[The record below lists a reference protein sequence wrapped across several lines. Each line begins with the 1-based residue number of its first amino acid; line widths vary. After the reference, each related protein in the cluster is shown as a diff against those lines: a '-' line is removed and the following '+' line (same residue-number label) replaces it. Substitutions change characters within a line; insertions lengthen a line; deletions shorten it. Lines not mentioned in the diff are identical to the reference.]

1 MKRISKQ
8 RIVMLFVLAVFVA
21 LVVITFRT
29 PGSVAELETYQPDTY
44 ATPFALLPP
53 VIAIGLALITKEVYS
68 SLFIGILTGGL
79 LYANFNLE
87 LMLQTIFFHEKGGM
101 IYKLADSWNVGILVF
116 LVVLGI
122 LVAAMNKAG
131 GSAAP
136 AANKT
141 SYTAAEALEL
151 YKSAAN
157 KVKTTA
163 KSATRTSE
171 TIRTIS
177 GSIPSLYSSFG
188 FKEGTKTEKVV
199 ANGSS
204 ELKDKFPVEKK
215 SYTCNLSAS
224 DIKSATV
231 QNNGSSKVVTIVV
244 KDDNPGTYSNSSKC
258 VSTISIPI
266 GTWTCKGV
274 TLRGTIDANGR
285 LTSLYYKMP
294 TYVTQGSDAFAF
306 SLEQNWTVAY

>member
-1 MKRISKQ
+1 MKTRTSRFFAILMA
-8 RIVMLFVLAVFVA
+8 VAMVLMMTGCSEATRNFLKYGWDYEVDGVQYE
-21 LVVITFRT
+21 
-29 PGSVAELETYQPDTY
+29 PGFNDTYESVAPAVNSSAADRSAYGSY
-44 ATPFALLPP
+44 S
-53 VIAIGLALITKEVYS
+53 GLAASGSTV
-68 SLFIGILTGGL
+68 TAGG
-79 LYANFNLE
+79 A
-87 LMLQTIFFHEKGGM
+87 T
-101 IYKLADSWNVGILVF
+101 A
-116 LVVLGI
+116 
-122 LVAAMNKAG
+122 
-131 GSAAP
+131 GSAATAP
-136 AANKT
+136 KAGSAAKAGSNAGAAAANKT

-188 FKEGTKTEKVV
+188 FKEGTKSEKVV
-199 ANGSS
+199 A
-204 ELKDKFPVEKK
+204 KFPVEKK

-231 QNNGSSKVVTIVV
+231 QSNGSSKVVTIVV

>member
-1 MKRISKQ
+1 MP
-8 RIVMLFVLAVFVA
+8 AV
-21 LVVITFRT
+21 
-29 PGSVAELETYQPDTY
+29 PGRLWHRKNESRSSGA
-44 ATPFALLPP
+44 ATA
-53 VIAIGLALITKEVYS
+53 G
-68 SLFIGILTGGL
+68 
-79 LYANFNLE
+79 
-87 LMLQTIFFHEKGGM
+87 
-101 IYKLADSWNVGILVF
+101 
-116 LVVLGI
+116 
-122 LVAAMNKAG
+122 AAKAGAAKAG

>member
-1 MKRISKQ
+1 MKTRTSRIFAILMAVAMVLMMTGCSEAT
-8 RIVMLFVLAVFVA
+8 RIFLKNGWDYEVDGVQYE
-21 LVVITFRT
+21 
-29 PGSVAELETYQPDTY
+29 PGFNDTYESVAPAVNSSAADRSAYGSYTGPAASGSTVTAGGA
-44 ATPFALLPP
+44 ATAG
-53 VIAIGLALITKEVYS
+53 A
-68 SLFIGILTGGL
+68 
-79 LYANFNLE
+79 
-87 LMLQTIFFHEKGGM
+87 
-101 IYKLADSWNVGILVF
+101 
-116 LVVLGI
+116 
-122 LVAAMNKAG
+122 KAG
-131 GSAAP
+131 AAKAGSNAAAP

-199 ANGSS
+199 AKGAS

-306 SLEQNWTVAY
+306 SLEQNWSVAY

>member
-1 MKRISKQ
+1 MKTKLSR
-8 RIVMLFVLAVFVA
+8 VFVILMA
-21 LVVITFRT
+21 VAMVLMMTGCSEATSNFLKNGWDYEVDGVKYE
-29 PGSVAELETYQPDTY
+29 PGFNDTYESVAPAANGSAADRSAYGSYSGPAASGST
-44 ATPFALLPP
+44 ATA
-53 VIAIGLALITKEVYS
+53 G
-68 SLFIGILTGGL
+68 
-79 LYANFNLE
+79 
-87 LMLQTIFFHEKGGM
+87 
-101 IYKLADSWNVGILVF
+101 
-116 LVVLGI
+116 
-122 LVAAMNKAG
+122 AATAGAAKAGAAKAG

-188 FKEGTKTEKVV
+188 F
-199 ANGSS
+199 
-204 ELKDKFPVEKK
+204 
-215 SYTCNLSAS
+215 
-224 DIKSATV
+224 ATV

>member
-1 MKRISKQ
+1 MKTRTSRIFAILMAVAMVLMMTGCSEAT
-8 RIVMLFVLAVFVA
+8 RIFLKNGWDYEVDGVQYE
-21 LVVITFRT
+21 
-29 PGSVAELETYQPDTY
+29 PGFNDTYESVAPAVNSSAADRSAYGSYTGPAASGSTVTAGGA
-44 ATPFALLPP
+44 ATAG
-53 VIAIGLALITKEVYS
+53 A
-68 SLFIGILTGGL
+68 
-79 LYANFNLE
+79 
-87 LMLQTIFFHEKGGM
+87 
-101 IYKLADSWNVGILVF
+101 
-116 LVVLGI
+116 
-122 LVAAMNKAG
+122 KAG
-131 GSAAP
+131 AVKAGSNAAAP

-199 ANGSS
+199 AKGAS

-306 SLEQNWTVAY
+306 SLEQNWSVAY

>member
-1 MKRISKQ
+1 MKQ
-8 RIVMLFVLAVFVA
+8 
-21 LVVITFRT
+21 
-29 PGSVAELETYQPDTY
+29 Q
-44 ATPFALLPP
+44 
-53 VIAIGLALITKEVYS
+53 
-68 SLFIGILTGGL
+68 
-79 LYANFNLE
+79 
-87 LMLQTIFFHEKGGM
+87 
-101 IYKLADSWNVGILVF
+101 KLSR
-116 LVVLGI
+116 I
-122 LVAAMNKAG
+122 LVAVMAIVMVFALTGCAEQTSNFLKYGWDYEANGVQYEPGFNDTYEYQTPAVNSSAADPSAYGSYEGASTSGSVVTAGGATSNAATGSAKAG
-131 GSAAP
+131 SAKAGTTAGSAAAP

-157 KVKTTA
+157 KVKSTA

-177 GSIPSLYSSFG
+177 GSIPSLYSTFG
-188 FKEGTKTEKVV
+188 FKEGTKSEKVV
-199 ANGSS
+199 AKGSS
-204 ELKDKFPVEKK
+204 ELKDKFPVEGK

-231 QNNGSSKVVTIVV
+231 QSNGSNKVVTIVV

>member
-1 MKRISKQ
+1 MKTRTSRIFAILMAVAMVLMMTGCSEAT
-8 RIVMLFVLAVFVA
+8 RIFLKNGWDYEVDGVQYE
-21 LVVITFRT
+21 
-29 PGSVAELETYQPDTY
+29 PGFNDTYESVAPAVNSSAADRSAYGSYTGPAASGSTVTAGGA
-44 ATPFALLPP
+44 ATAG
-53 VIAIGLALITKEVYS
+53 A
-68 SLFIGILTGGL
+68 
-79 LYANFNLE
+79 
-87 LMLQTIFFHEKGGM
+87 
-101 IYKLADSWNVGILVF
+101 
-116 LVVLGI
+116 
-122 LVAAMNKAG
+122 KAG
-131 GSAAP
+131 AAKAGSNAAAP

-188 FKEGTKTEKVV
+188 FKEGTNTEKVV
-199 ANGSS
+199 AKGAS

-231 QNNGSSKVVTIVV
+231 QSNGSSKVVTIVV

-306 SLEQNWTVAY
+306 SLEQNWSVAY

>member
-1 MKRISKQ
+1 MKTKLSR
-8 RIVMLFVLAVFVA
+8 VFVILMA
-21 LVVITFRT
+21 VAMVLMMTGCSEATSNFLKNGWDYEVDGVKYE
-29 PGSVAELETYQPDTY
+29 PGFNDTYESVAPAANGSAADRSAYGSYSGPTASGST
-44 ATPFALLPP
+44 ATA
-53 VIAIGLALITKEVYS
+53 G
-68 SLFIGILTGGL
+68 
-79 LYANFNLE
+79 
-87 LMLQTIFFHEKGGM
+87 
-101 IYKLADSWNVGILVF
+101 
-116 LVVLGI
+116 
-122 LVAAMNKAG
+122 AATAGAAKAGAAKAG

>member
-1 MKRISKQ
+1 MKTRTSRIFAILMAVAMVLMMTGCSEAT
-8 RIVMLFVLAVFVA
+8 RIFLKNGWDYEVDGVQYE
-21 LVVITFRT
+21 
-29 PGSVAELETYQPDTY
+29 PGFNDTYESVAPAVNSSAADRSAYGSYTGPAASGSTVTAGGA
-44 ATPFALLPP
+44 ATAG
-53 VIAIGLALITKEVYS
+53 A
-68 SLFIGILTGGL
+68 
-79 LYANFNLE
+79 
-87 LMLQTIFFHEKGGM
+87 
-101 IYKLADSWNVGILVF
+101 
-116 LVVLGI
+116 
-122 LVAAMNKAG
+122 KAG
-131 GSAAP
+131 AAKAGSNAAAP

-199 ANGSS
+199 AKGAS

-231 QNNGSSKVVTIVV
+231 QSNGSSKVVTIVV

-285 LTSLYYKMP
+285 PTSLYYKMP

-306 SLEQNWTVAY
+306 SLEQNWSVAY

>member
-1 MKRISKQ
+1 MKQQKMSR
-8 RIVMLFVLAVFVA
+8 
-21 LVVITFRT
+21 
-29 PGSVAELETYQPDTY
+29 
-44 ATPFALLPP
+44 
-53 VIAIGLALITKEVYS
+53 
-68 SLFIGILTGGL
+68 
-79 LYANFNLE
+79 
-87 LMLQTIFFHEKGGM
+87 
-101 IYKLADSWNVGILVF
+101 
-116 LVVLGI
+116 I
-122 LVAAMNKAG
+122 LVAFMAIVMVFAMTGCAEQTSNFLKNGWDYEADGVQYEPGFNDTYEYQTPAVNSSAADPSAYGSYEGAASGPVVTTGGSTATAGAAKAGSAKAGAAKAG
-131 GSAAP
+131 GSSATAAP

-157 KVKTTA
+157 KVKSTA

-188 FKEGTKTEKVV
+188 FKEGTKSEKVV

-204 ELKDKFPVEKK
+204 ELKDKFPVEGK

-231 QNNGSSKVVTIVV
+231 QSNGSNKVVTIVV
-244 KDDNPGTYSNSSKC
+244 KDDSEGTYDKSSKC

-266 GTWTCKGV
+266 GKWTCKGV

-294 TYVTQGSDAFAF
+294 TYVKQCSDAFAF

>member
-1 MKRISKQ
+1 MKTRTSRIFA
-8 RIVMLFVLAVFVA
+8 ILMAVAMVLMMTGCSEATRNFLKNGWDYEVDGVQYE
-21 LVVITFRT
+21 
-29 PGSVAELETYQPDTY
+29 PGFNDTYESVAPAVNSSAADRSAYGSYTGPAASGSTVTAGGA
-44 ATPFALLPP
+44 ATAG
-53 VIAIGLALITKEVYS
+53 A
-68 SLFIGILTGGL
+68 
-79 LYANFNLE
+79 
-87 LMLQTIFFHEKGGM
+87 
-101 IYKLADSWNVGILVF
+101 
-116 LVVLGI
+116 
-122 LVAAMNKAG
+122 KAG
-131 GSAAP
+131 AAKAGSNAAAP

-199 ANGSS
+199 AKGSS

-231 QNNGSSKVVTIVV
+231 QSNGSSKVVTIVV

>member
-1 MKRISKQ
+1 MKTRTSRIFAILMAVAMVLMMTGCSEAT
-8 RIVMLFVLAVFVA
+8 RIFLKNGWDYEVDGVQYE
-21 LVVITFRT
+21 
-29 PGSVAELETYQPDTY
+29 PGFNDTYESVAPAVNSSAADRSAYGSYTGPAASGSTVTAGGA
-44 ATPFALLPP
+44 ATAG
-53 VIAIGLALITKEVYS
+53 A
-68 SLFIGILTGGL
+68 
-79 LYANFNLE
+79 
-87 LMLQTIFFHEKGGM
+87 
-101 IYKLADSWNVGILVF
+101 
-116 LVVLGI
+116 
-122 LVAAMNKAG
+122 KAG
-131 GSAAP
+131 AAKAGSNAAAP

>member
-1 MKRISKQ
+1 MKQNTKLSR
-8 RIVMLFVLAVFVA
+8 VFVILMA
-21 LVVITFRT
+21 MAMVFMLTACSETTTNFLRYGWDYEADGVQYE
-29 PGSVAELETYQPDTY
+29 PGFEYNYEYVAPAANGSAADTSAYGSYAGPAAASSAGAAGSAGAVDTY
-44 ATPFALLPP
+44 GFDSDAK
-53 VIAIGLALITKEVYS
+53 VS
-68 SLFIGILTGGL
+68 DILGGS
-79 LYANFNLE
+79 
-87 LMLQTIFFHEKGGM
+87 T
-101 IYKLADSWNVGILVF
+101 
-116 LVVLGI
+116 
-122 LVAAMNKAG
+122 AG
-131 GSAAP
+131 KPGSAAP
-136 AANKT
+136 ANKT

-157 KVKTTA
+157 KVKSNA

-171 TIRTIS
+171 TIKTIS
-177 GSIPSLYSSFG
+177 GSIPSLYSTFG
-188 FKEGTKTEKVV
+188 FKEGTNSEKVV
-199 ANGSS
+199 ASGSS
-204 ELKDKFPVEKK
+204 QLRDKFPVEGKN
-215 SYTCNLSAS
+215 YTCNLSAS

-274 TLRGTIDANGR
+274 TLRGTIDGNGR

-306 SLEQNWTVAY
+306 SLEQNWTIAY

>member
-1 MKRISKQ
+1 MKTKLSR
-8 RIVMLFVLAVFVA
+8 VFVVLMA
-21 LVVITFRT
+21 VVMVLMMTGCSEATRNFLHNGWDYEVDGVKYE
-29 PGSVAELETYQPDTY
+29 PGFNDTYESVAP
-44 ATPFALLPP
+44 A
-53 VIAIGLALITKEVYS
+53 
-68 SLFIGILTGGL
+68 
-79 LYANFNLE
+79 AN
-87 LMLQTIFFHEKGGM
+87 
-101 IYKLADSWNVGILVF
+101 
-116 LVVLGI
+116 
-122 LVAAMNKAG
+122 
-131 GSAAP
+131 GSAADRSAYGSYAGP
-136 AANKT
+136 AAAGSTATAGAATAGSAKAGAAKAGSTAGAAAVNKT

-224 DIKSATV
+224 DIKSAPPRSSPSSSRTTTPAPTATPPSV
-231 QNNGSSKVVTIVV
+231 SPPSVSGSA
-244 KDDNPGTYSNSSKC
+244 PGPARAS
-258 VSTISIPI
+258 P
-266 GTWTCKGV
+266 
-274 TLRGTIDANGR
+274 
-285 LTSLYYKMP
+285 
-294 TYVTQGSDAFAF
+294 FAAP
-306 SLEQNWTVAY
+306 SMRTAD

>member
-1 MKRISKQ
+1 MKTRTSRIFA
-8 RIVMLFVLAVFVA
+8 ILMAVAMVLMMTGCSETTRNFLKHGWDYEVDGVQYE
-21 LVVITFRT
+21 
-29 PGSVAELETYQPDTY
+29 PGFNDTYESVAPAVNSSAADRSAYGSYTGPAASGSTVTAGGA
-44 ATPFALLPP
+44 ATAGST
-53 VIAIGLALITKEVYS
+53 AGA
-68 SLFIGILTGGL
+68 
-79 LYANFNLE
+79 
-87 LMLQTIFFHEKGGM
+87 
-101 IYKLADSWNVGILVF
+101 
-116 LVVLGI
+116 
-122 LVAAMNKAG
+122 KAG
-131 GSAAP
+131 AAKAGSNAAAP

-199 ANGSS
+199 AKGSS

-231 QNNGSSKVVTIVV
+231 QSNGSSKVVTIVV

-306 SLEQNWTVAY
+306 SLEQNWSVAY

>member
-1 MKRISKQ
+1 MKHTKTLSK
-8 RIVMLFVLAVFVA
+8 VFVILMA
-21 LVVITFRT
+21 LTMVFALTGCSEPTSNFLHYGWDYEVNGVKLEPGLDGTYEYVT
-29 PGSVAELETYQPDTY
+29 PGGNGASADRSAY
-44 ATPFALLPP
+44 
-53 VIAIGLALITKEVYS
+53 GSYS
-68 SLFIGILTGGL
+68 GSTASGST
-79 LYANFNLE
+79 A
-87 LMLQTIFFHEKGGM
+87 
-101 IYKLADSWNVGILVF
+101 S
-116 LVVLGI
+116 
-122 LVAAMNKAG
+122 
-131 GSAAP
+131 GSAASGS
-136 AANKT
+136 AASASSAKAGSAAASGSSAAAASANKT

-157 KVKTTA
+157 KVKSTA

-188 FKEGTKTEKVV
+188 FKEGTKNEKVV
-199 ANGSS
+199 ASGAS
-204 ELKDKFPVEKK
+204 ELKDKFPVEGK

-231 QNNGSSKVVTIVV
+231 QTSGSNKVVTIVV
-244 KDDNPGTYSNSSKC
+244 KDDTEGTYDKSSKC

-266 GTWTCKGV
+266 GKWTCKGV
-274 TLRGTIDANGR
+274 TLRGTIDQNGR

>member
-1 MKRISKQ
+1 MKTRTSRIFAILMAVAMVLMMTGCSEAT
-8 RIVMLFVLAVFVA
+8 RIFLKNGWDYEVDGVQYE
-21 LVVITFRT
+21 
-29 PGSVAELETYQPDTY
+29 PGFNDTYESVAPAVNSSAADRSAYGSYTGPAASGSTVTAGGA
-44 ATPFALLPP
+44 ATAG
-53 VIAIGLALITKEVYS
+53 A
-68 SLFIGILTGGL
+68 
-79 LYANFNLE
+79 
-87 LMLQTIFFHEKGGM
+87 
-101 IYKLADSWNVGILVF
+101 
-116 LVVLGI
+116 
-122 LVAAMNKAG
+122 KAG
-131 GSAAP
+131 AAKAGSNAAAP

-199 ANGSS
+199 AKGSS

-231 QNNGSSKVVTIVV
+231 QSNGSSKVVTIVV

-306 SLEQNWTVAY
+306 SLEQNWSVAY

>member
-1 MKRISKQ
+1 MRNSSKIS
-8 RIVMLFVLAVFVA
+8 RMLVILLSLTMVFMLSGCSETTSNFLKNGWDYEVDGVQ
-21 LVVITFRT
+21 LE
-29 PGSVAELETYQPDTY
+29 PGFNETYEYVPAESSAADRSTY
-44 ATPFALLPP
+44 
-53 VIAIGLALITKEVYS
+53 GS
-68 SLFIGILTGGL
+68 
-79 LYANFNLE
+79 YA
-87 LMLQTIFFHEKGGM
+87 GP
-101 IYKLADSWNVGILVF
+101 S
-116 LVVLGI
+116 
-122 LVAAMNKAG
+122 AG
-131 GSAAP
+131 TVTAGSAATAGSATAGSAKAGSSAS
-136 AANKT
+136 AANTNKT
-141 SYTAAEALEL
+141 SYTAAEALDL

-171 TIRTIS
+171 TIKTIS

-199 ANGSS
+199 AKGSS
-204 ELKDKFPVEKK
+204 ELKDKFPVEGK

-244 KDDNPGTYSNSSKC
+244 KDDNEGTYSNSSKC

-266 GTWTCKGV
+266 GKWTCKGV
-274 TLRGTIDANGR
+274 VLRGTIDANGR

>member
-1 MKRISKQ
+1 MKTKLSR
-8 RIVMLFVLAVFVA
+8 VFVVLMA
-21 LVVITFRT
+21 VVMVLMMTGCSEATSNFLHNGWDYEVDGVQYE
-29 PGSVAELETYQPDTY
+29 PGFNDTYESVAP
-44 ATPFALLPP
+44 A
-53 VIAIGLALITKEVYS
+53 
-68 SLFIGILTGGL
+68 
-79 LYANFNLE
+79 AN
-87 LMLQTIFFHEKGGM
+87 
-101 IYKLADSWNVGILVF
+101 
-116 LVVLGI
+116 
-122 LVAAMNKAG
+122 
-131 GSAAP
+131 GSAADRSAYGSYAGP
-136 AANKT
+136 AASGSAVTAGGAATAGAATAGSAKAGAAKAGSNAGAAAANKT

-188 FKEGTKTEKVV
+188 FKEGTKTENVV

-274 TLRGTIDANGR
+274 TLRGTIDGSGR

>member
-1 MKRISKQ
+1 MKTRTSRIFAILMAVAMVLMMTGCSEAT
-8 RIVMLFVLAVFVA
+8 RIFLKNGWDYEVDGVQYE
-21 LVVITFRT
+21 
-29 PGSVAELETYQPDTY
+29 PGFNDTYESVAPAVNSSAADRSAYGSYTGPAASGSTVTAGGA
-44 ATPFALLPP
+44 ATAG
-53 VIAIGLALITKEVYS
+53 A
-68 SLFIGILTGGL
+68 
-79 LYANFNLE
+79 
-87 LMLQTIFFHEKGGM
+87 
-101 IYKLADSWNVGILVF
+101 
-116 LVVLGI
+116 
-122 LVAAMNKAG
+122 KAG
-131 GSAAP
+131 AAKAGSNAAAP

-199 ANGSS
+199 ASGAS
-204 ELKDKFPVEKK
+204 ELKEKFPVEKK

-231 QNNGSSKVVTIVV
+231 QSNGSSKVVTIVV

-306 SLEQNWTVAY
+306 SLEQNWSVAY

>member
-1 MKRISKQ
+1 MKHNSRLSRI
-8 RIVMLFVLAVFVA
+8 FVVLMAVAMVLMMTGCSEATSNFLKNGWDYEVDGVK
-21 LVVITFRT
+21 LE
-29 PGSVAELETYQPDTY
+29 PGFNDTYESVAP
-44 ATPFALLPP
+44 A
-53 VIAIGLALITKEVYS
+53 
-68 SLFIGILTGGL
+68 
-79 LYANFNLE
+79 AN
-87 LMLQTIFFHEKGGM
+87 
-101 IYKLADSWNVGILVF
+101 
-116 LVVLGI
+116 
-122 LVAAMNKAG
+122 
-131 GSAAP
+131 GSAADRSAYGSYAGP
-136 AANKT
+136 AASGSTAGAATAGTVTAGSAKAGAKAGAATAGATAGNAAAANKT

-188 FKEGTKTEKVV
+188 FKEGTKSEKVV
-199 ANGSS
+199 ANGAS
-204 ELKDKFPVEKK
+204 ELKDKFPVEGK

-231 QNNGSSKVVTIVV
+231 QNNGSSKVVTILV

-266 GTWTCKGV
+266 GKWTCKGV

>member
-1 MKRISKQ
+1 MKTRTSRFFAILMA
-8 RIVMLFVLAVFVA
+8 VAMVLMMTGCSEATRNFLKYGWDYEVDGVKYE
-21 LVVITFRT
+21 
-29 PGSVAELETYQPDTY
+29 PGFNDTYESVAPAVNSSAADRSAY
-44 ATPFALLPP
+44 
-53 VIAIGLALITKEVYS
+53 GSYS
-68 SLFIGILTGGL
+68 GP
-79 LYANFNLE
+79 
-87 LMLQTIFFHEKGGM
+87 
-101 IYKLADSWNVGILVF
+101 
-116 LVVLGI
+116 
-122 LVAAMNKAG
+122 AASGSTVTA
-131 GSAAP
+131 GSAATAP
-136 AANKT
+136 KAGSAAKAGSNAGAAAANKT

-163 KSATRTSE
+163 KSTTRTSE

-188 FKEGTKTEKVV
+188 FKEGTKSEKVV
-199 ANGSS
+199 ANGAS

-231 QNNGSSKVVTIVV
+231 QSNGSGKVVTILV

>member
-1 MKRISKQ
+1 MKTRTSRIFAILMAVAMVLMMTGCSEAT
-8 RIVMLFVLAVFVA
+8 RIFLKNGWDYEVDGVQYE
-21 LVVITFRT
+21 
-29 PGSVAELETYQPDTY
+29 PGFNDTYESVAPAVNSSAADRSAYGSYTGPAASGSTVTAGGA
-44 ATPFALLPP
+44 ATAG
-53 VIAIGLALITKEVYS
+53 A
-68 SLFIGILTGGL
+68 
-79 LYANFNLE
+79 
-87 LMLQTIFFHEKGGM
+87 
-101 IYKLADSWNVGILVF
+101 
-116 LVVLGI
+116 
-122 LVAAMNKAG
+122 KAG
-131 GSAAP
+131 AAKAGSNAAAP

-199 ANGSS
+199 AKGAS

-231 QNNGSSKVVTIVV
+231 QSNGSSKVVTIVV

-306 SLEQNWTVAY
+306 SLEQNWTVSY

>member
-1 MKRISKQ
+1 MKTR
-8 RIVMLFVLAVFVA
+8 
-21 LVVITFRT
+21 TFRIFAILMAVAMVLMMT
-29 PGSVAELETYQPDTY
+29 GCSEATRIFLKNGWDYEVDGVQYEPGFNDTYESVAPAVNSSAADRSAYGSYTGPAASGSTVTAGGA
-44 ATPFALLPP
+44 ATAG
-53 VIAIGLALITKEVYS
+53 A
-68 SLFIGILTGGL
+68 
-79 LYANFNLE
+79 
-87 LMLQTIFFHEKGGM
+87 
-101 IYKLADSWNVGILVF
+101 
-116 LVVLGI
+116 
-122 LVAAMNKAG
+122 KAG
-131 GSAAP
+131 AAKAGSNAAAP

-199 ANGSS
+199 AKGAS

-231 QNNGSSKVVTIVV
+231 QSNGSSKVVTIVV

-306 SLEQNWTVAY
+306 SLEQNWSVAY

>member
-1 MKRISKQ
+1 MKNKTRLSRI
-8 RIVMLFVLAVFVA
+8 F
-21 LVVITFRT
+21 
-29 PGSVAELETYQPDTY
+29 
-44 ATPFALLPP
+44 
-53 VIAIGLALITKEVYS
+53 
-68 SLFIGILTGGL
+68 
-79 LYANFNLE
+79 
-87 LMLQTIFFHEKGGM
+87 
-101 IYKLADSWNVGILVF
+101 
-116 LVVLGI
+116 VVLMA
-122 LVAAMNKAG
+122 LAMVFMMTGCSETTRNFLKYGWDYEANG
-131 GSAAP
+131 VKYEPGFEYTYEYVAP
-136 AANKT
+136 AANGSAASPVAGGSTAAAGSASGAAAGSAASGSAASGNAAAVNKS

-157 KVKTTA
+157 KVKSTA

-171 TIRTIS
+171 TIKTIS
-177 GSIPSLYSSFG
+177 GSIPSLYSNFG

-199 ANGSS
+199 ANGAS
-204 ELKDKFPVEKK
+204 ELKDKFPVEGK

-231 QNNGSSKVVTIVV
+231 QNSGSGKVVTIVV

-266 GTWTCKGV
+266 GKWTCKGV
-274 TLRGTIDANGR
+274 VLRGTIDANGR

>member
-1 MKRISKQ
+1 MKTRTSRIFA
-8 RIVMLFVLAVFVA
+8 ILMAVAMVLMMTGCSEATRNFLKNGWDYEVDGVQYE
-21 LVVITFRT
+21 
-29 PGSVAELETYQPDTY
+29 PGFNDTYESVAPAVNSSAADRSAYGSYTGPAASGSTVTAGGA
-44 ATPFALLPP
+44 ATAG
-53 VIAIGLALITKEVYS
+53 A
-68 SLFIGILTGGL
+68 
-79 LYANFNLE
+79 
-87 LMLQTIFFHEKGGM
+87 
-101 IYKLADSWNVGILVF
+101 
-116 LVVLGI
+116 
-122 LVAAMNKAG
+122 KAG
-131 GSAAP
+131 AAKAGSNAAAP

-199 ANGSS
+199 AKGAS

-231 QNNGSSKVVTIVV
+231 QSNGSSKVVTIVV

-306 SLEQNWTVAY
+306 SLEQNWSVAY

>member
-1 MKRISKQ
+1 MKTRTSRIFA
-8 RIVMLFVLAVFVA
+8 ILMAVAMVLMMTGCSEATRNFLKHGWDYEVDGVQYE
-21 LVVITFRT
+21 
-29 PGSVAELETYQPDTY
+29 PGFNDTYESVAPAVNSSAADRSAYGSYTGPAASGSTVTAGGA
-44 ATPFALLPP
+44 ATAG
-53 VIAIGLALITKEVYS
+53 A
-68 SLFIGILTGGL
+68 
-79 LYANFNLE
+79 
-87 LMLQTIFFHEKGGM
+87 
-101 IYKLADSWNVGILVF
+101 
-116 LVVLGI
+116 
-122 LVAAMNKAG
+122 KAG
-131 GSAAP
+131 AAKAGSNAAAP

-199 ANGSS
+199 AKGAS

-231 QNNGSSKVVTIVV
+231 QSNGSSKVVTIVV

-306 SLEQNWTVAY
+306 SLEQNWSVAY

>member
-1 MKRISKQ
+1 MKTRTARIFA
-8 RIVMLFVLAVFVA
+8 ILMALAMVLMMTGCSEATRNFLKYGWDYEVDGVQYE
-21 LVVITFRT
+21 
-29 PGSVAELETYQPDTY
+29 PGFNDTYESVAPAPNSSAADRSAYGSY
-44 ATPFALLPP
+44 AGPAASGSTVTA
-53 VIAIGLALITKEVYS
+53 
-68 SLFIGILTGGL
+68 GG
-79 LYANFNLE
+79 
-87 LMLQTIFFHEKGGM
+87 
-101 IYKLADSWNVGILVF
+101 
-116 LVVLGI
+116 
-122 LVAAMNKAG
+122 AATAGAPAGAAKAG
-131 GSAAP
+131 SAKAGSAAP

-188 FKEGTKTEKVV
+188 FKEGTKSEKVV
-199 ANGSS
+199 ANGAS
-204 ELKDKFPVEKK
+204 ELRDKFPVEKK
-215 SYTCNLSAS
+215 NYTCNLSAS

-231 QNNGSSKVVTIVV
+231 QSNGSSKVVTIVV

-306 SLEQNWTVAY
+306 SLEQNWSVAY

>member
-1 MKRISKQ
+1 MKNTKLSRVFV
-8 RIVMLFVLAVFVA
+8 VMLAAAMVFMMTGCAGWDFLKNGWDYEVDGVKLEPGFNDTYEYA
-21 LVVITFRT
+21 APAANGSAADRSAYGSYSGPAAGSATA
-29 PGSVAELETYQPDTY
+29 GSVAAGST
-44 ATPFALLPP
+44 A
-53 VIAIGLALITKEVYS
+53 G
-68 SLFIGILTGGL
+68 
-79 LYANFNLE
+79 
-87 LMLQTIFFHEKGGM
+87 
-101 IYKLADSWNVGILVF
+101 
-116 LVVLGI
+116 
-122 LVAAMNKAG
+122 AAKA
-131 GSAAP
+131 GSAASGSAA

-157 KVKTTA
+157 KVKSTA

-177 GSIPSLYSSFG
+177 GSIPSMYSTFG

-199 ANGSS
+199 AKGSS
-204 ELKDKFPVEKK
+204 ELKEKFPVEKK
-215 SYTCNLSAS
+215 AYTCNLSAS

-231 QNNGSSKVVTIVV
+231 QSNGSSKVVTIVV

>member
-1 MKRISKQ
+1 MKRNS
-8 RIVMLFVLAVFVA
+8 RLSRVFVILMA
-21 LVVITFRT
+21 VAMVLMMTGCSEANRNFLKNGWDYEVDGVKYE
-29 PGSVAELETYQPDTY
+29 PGFNDTYESVAP
-44 ATPFALLPP
+44 A
-53 VIAIGLALITKEVYS
+53 
-68 SLFIGILTGGL
+68 
-79 LYANFNLE
+79 AN
-87 LMLQTIFFHEKGGM
+87 
-101 IYKLADSWNVGILVF
+101 
-116 LVVLGI
+116 
-122 LVAAMNKAG
+122 
-131 GSAAP
+131 GSAADRSAYGSYSGP
-136 AANKT
+136 AASGSTAGSAAGSATAGSAKSGAKAGASAGNTAAANKT

-199 ANGSS
+199 ANGAS
-204 ELKDKFPVEKK
+204 ELKDKFPVEGK

-231 QNNGSSKVVTIVV
+231 QNNGSSKVVTILV

-266 GTWTCKGV
+266 GKWTCKGV
-274 TLRGTIDANGR
+274 TLRGTIDGNGR